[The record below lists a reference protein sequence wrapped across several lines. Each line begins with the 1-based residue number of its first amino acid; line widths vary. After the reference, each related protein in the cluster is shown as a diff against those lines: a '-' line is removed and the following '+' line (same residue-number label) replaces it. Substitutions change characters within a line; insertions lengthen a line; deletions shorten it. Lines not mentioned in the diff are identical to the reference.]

1 LWYHRLSNL
10 VHVLVNIPQT
20 GIKRSA

>member
-1 LWYHRLSNL
+1 
-10 VHVLVNIPQT
+10 VNIPQT